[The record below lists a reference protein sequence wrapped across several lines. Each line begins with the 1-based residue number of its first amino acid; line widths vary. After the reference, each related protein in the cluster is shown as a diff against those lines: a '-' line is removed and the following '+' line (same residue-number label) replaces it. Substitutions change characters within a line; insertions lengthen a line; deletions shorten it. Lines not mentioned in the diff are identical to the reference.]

1 MANLRGWE
9 IIVLIAIVLLLF
21 GSKKLPDAARGIG
34 RSLRIFKAE
43 TKGLID
49 DDKDSSEPKAVEGD
63 SAPPAVASAA
73 AQPPTDEAAAPAAPA
88 AIAAPPAPEATAEQP
103 IAQAPPAAAPSPA
116 PPAAPSAPTSN

>member
-49 DDKDSSEPKAVEGD
+49 DDKDASETKAVEGE

-73 AQPPTDEAAAPAAPA
+73 AQPSTDEAAAAAATNAAPA
-88 AIAAPPAPEATAEQP
+88 PEGAVEQP
-103 IAQAPPAAAPSPA
+103 LAPAPPAAAPAPA

>member
-43 TKGLID
+43 TKGLMD
-49 DDKDSSEPKAVEGD
+49 DDKPEQPQPAVEG
-63 SAPPAVASAA
+63 AA
-73 AQPPTDEAAAPAAPA
+73 AAPQAAATAPAPDAVIEQPAATPAAPAAPA
-88 AIAAPPAPEATAEQP
+88 
-103 IAQAPPAAAPSPA
+103 SPA
-116 PPAAPSAPTSN
+116 PPAPAAPTPAAEQAPPATPSAPASSS

>member
-43 TKGLID
+43 TKGLMD
-49 DDKDSSEPKAVEGD
+49 DDKPEQPQPAVEG
-63 SAPPAVASAA
+63 AA
-73 AQPPTDEAAAPAAPA
+73 AAPQAAATAPAPDAVIEQPAATPAAPAAPA
-88 AIAAPPAPEATAEQP
+88 PPAPSAPSAPAAPTPAAE
-103 IAQAPPAAAPSPA
+103 QAPPAT
-116 PPAAPSAPTSN
+116 PSAPASSS